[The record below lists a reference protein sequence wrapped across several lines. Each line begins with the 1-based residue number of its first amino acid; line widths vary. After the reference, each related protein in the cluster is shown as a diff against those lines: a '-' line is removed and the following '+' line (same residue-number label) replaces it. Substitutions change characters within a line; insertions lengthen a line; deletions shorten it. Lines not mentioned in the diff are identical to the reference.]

1 MPGTRDYCAS
11 RSHDGIDVSC
21 GQLGTGV
28 TERALAVARPVREA
42 SGTPRPTKIKRSQA
56 GDQAKRELV
65 PRLAGITS

>member
-1 MPGTRDYCAS
+1 
-11 RSHDGIDVSC
+11 VSC
-21 GQLGTGV
+21 GQIGTGV